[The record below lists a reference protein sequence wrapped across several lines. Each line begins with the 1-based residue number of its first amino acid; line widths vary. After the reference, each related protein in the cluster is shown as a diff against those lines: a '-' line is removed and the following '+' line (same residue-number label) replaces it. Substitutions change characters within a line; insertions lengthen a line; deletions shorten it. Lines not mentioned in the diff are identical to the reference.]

1 MQDKRPKKCKF
12 TVMDVCRVVRVL
24 VSVEV
29 QTGYTVEDTTA
40 STVDF
45 NEDTAAMVCI

>member
-1 MQDKRPKKCKF
+1 M
-12 TVMDVCRVVRVL
+12 VVWRVVRVL
-24 VSVEV
+24 VSEEV

-45 NEDTAAMVCI
+45 NEDTAAMWCIGSL